1 MLFIHLNYIQME
13 IIISANKMKQ
23 LMETADDTIKTFV
36 STPEDKEAMT
46 DVQIMELMGARS
58 IEVDLS
64 EDDCNLLH

>member
-1 MLFIHLNYIQME
+1 ME

-36 STPEDKEAMT
+36 STSEDREAMT
-46 DVQIMELMGARS
+46 DVQIIELMGARS

>member
-1 MLFIHLNYIQME
+1 ME
-13 IIISANKMKQ
+13 IIISASKMKQ

>member
-1 MLFIHLNYIQME
+1 ME

>member
-1 MLFIHLNYIQME
+1 ME
-13 IIISANKMKQ
+13 ITISANKMKQ

-36 STPEDKEAMT
+36 STPEDREAMT